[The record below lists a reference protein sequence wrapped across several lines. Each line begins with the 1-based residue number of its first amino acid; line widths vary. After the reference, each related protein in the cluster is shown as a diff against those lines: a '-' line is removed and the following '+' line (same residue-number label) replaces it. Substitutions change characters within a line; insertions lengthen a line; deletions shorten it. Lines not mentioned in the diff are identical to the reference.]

1 MNKPGKKDSRT
12 SKTPPEKKRQ
22 KTYEQPSS
30 PVQEEPEPVSCV
42 LQGDEIQ
49 ALAIKLEDLEK
60 LRTAQLPQEEK
71 EKEKEKIPVTKKYL
85 IRKSKPQEVG
95 KKAYFLVAYPTT
107 SDETKKSLQYSGLE
121 EPVVD
126 NFGYIL
132 PHSILGTLQEFK
144 QEATKR
150 GQDQVA
156 RLVPDELLHGASVPL
171 LGRFRKKR
179 EEEKKS
185 APSPSQQHMA
195 LQNWNRNMML
205 RRMQQKRL
213 CECLHKSESKLL
225 MNFAESYRKIQEQR
239 TLIDRSLPFLYLGKG
254 FNVGTEFWNQPVLI
268 GDEVNGLAV
277 TMGQSELGFPEEVTH
292 IGKPR
297 SIWKEMG
304 TRPSKYLSFHRTWE
318 KSLFLKQRRNELK
331 DILEKLDFYNP
342 DLDGLEVVSKN
353 HPYTSVTAESLS
365 SLAEEEEEEE
375 TREFPEE
382 KHWDPLA
389 KYPDVVSAPVLGPSL
404 KFCEQPARWINTTS
418 EEGEVGIAA
427 RVTFEILVGEKAES
441 LLTVS
446 NDGTAAI
453 WYDWRRLPQPFSFQE
468 KKRKDMQNFYFNTRS
483 GVILPR
489 ETRKFSFI
497 FKAINAGI
505 FTESWEFG
513 TRPVLLGG
521 AMLQV
526 TLWGI
531 AVYED
536 ISADLRNEIEEEL
549 EAREVAVIVEENL
562 KDLLDR
568 IRVPERPR
576 SPHDA
581 YVTEEELFHRMN
593 PELYYQHQVV
603 KELYELWNKLMN
615 PPPYEEEMR
624 KSITTQEEASLPKS
638 GGESRQK
645 SPDELPRKSVS
656 PDDSSVRKS
665 MVEELAGELSRS
677 DVEDVNRMEDIN
689 RVEWNLSI
697 FDFKQTLLT
706 IPEEEEREAA
716 LAQLNKAALELCY
729 PPVMPQTDLL
739 YQICFQ
745 LWREVI
751 DGLVSRSLVLRSLL
765 GMPEKDTYVEIVP
778 EEVVEVKP
786 VTVKTGKED
795 RKPQK
800 EDKKAAKEKDK
811 EKAKAAKEER
821 PKSTKAKLKEERKA
835 RGSTKETKE
844 SVSASQEAAGSEAQ
858 EAHQEQV
865 DPILQEKY
873 HEKLYVE
880 VYGLLDSMVS
890 RMLSLF
896 EVLKKD
902 PLEKKNKPPFV

>member
-1 MNKPGKKDSRT
+1 WNCIS
-12 SKTPPEKKRQ
+12 EKKRI

-60 LRTAQLPQEEK
+60 
-71 EKEKEKIPVTKKYL
+71 KEKEKIPVTKKYL

-95 KKAYFLVAYPTT
+95 KKSYFLVAYPTT
-107 SDETKKSLQYSGLE
+107 SDETKKSLQYS
-121 EPVVD
+121 EPAVD

-150 GQDQVA
+150 GQDQVGFRHFLLRNIKA
-156 RLVPDELLHGASVPL
+156 QLLELLVHISV
-171 LGRFRKKR
+171 GHIW
-179 EEEKKS
+179 
-185 APSPSQQHMA
+185 A
-195 LQNWNRNMML
+195 
-205 RRMQQKRL
+205 
-213 CECLHKSESKLL
+213 
-225 MNFAESYRKIQEQR
+225 
-239 TLIDRSLPFLYLGKG
+239 
-254 FNVGTEFWNQPVLI
+254 
-268 GDEVNGLAV
+268 
-277 TMGQSELGFPEEVTH
+277 FPT
-292 IGKPR
+292 
-297 SIWKEMG
+297 G

-342 DLDGLEVVSKN
+342 V
-353 HPYTSVTAESLS
+353 
-365 SLAEEEEEEE
+365 
-375 TREFPEE
+375 
-382 KHWDPLA
+382 WDPLA
-389 KYPDVVSAPVLGPSL
+389 KYPDVVLAPVLGPSL

-531 AVYED
+531 ALPCHGHTDERMPLG
-536 ISADLRNEIEEEL
+536 ISVEQ
-549 EAREVAVIVEENL
+549 VAVIVEENL

-624 KSITTQEEASLPKS
+624 KSTATQEEASLPKS

-689 RVEWNLSI
+689 RVEWRKTVE
-697 FDFKQTLLT
+697 KQF
-706 IPEEEEREAA
+706 PFH
-716 LAQLNKAALELCY
+716 CS
-729 PPVMPQTDLL
+729 
-739 YQICFQ
+739 FQ

-765 GMPEKDTYVEIVP
+765 GMPEKDTYVEMVP
-778 EEVVEVKP
+778 EEVGELLCQWRRSFC
-786 VTVKTGKED
+786 GAW
-795 RKPQK
+795 QNL
-800 EDKKAAKEKDK
+800 
-811 EKAKAAKEER
+811 ER
-821 PKSTKAKLKEERKA
+821 PGVQPANPAMAPLPFT
-835 RGSTKETKE
+835 
-844 SVSASQEAAGSEAQ
+844 
-858 EAHQEQV
+858 
-865 DPILQEKY
+865 
-873 HEKLYVE
+873 
-880 VYGLLDSMVS
+880 
-890 RMLSLF
+890 MLSYHASVVVVVVNFISMMLYIF
-896 EVLKKD
+896 
-902 PLEKKNKPPFV
+902 KKNILEWFTTYIKTSNETRIKHC

>member
-12 SKTPPEKKRQ
+12 SKTPPEKKRV
-22 KTYEQPSS
+22 KTFEQPSS

-60 LRTAQLPQEEK
+60 LRTAQLPPE
-71 EKEKEKIPVTKKYL
+71 EKEKIPVTKKYL

-95 KKAYFLVAYPTT
+95 KKAYFLVAYPTV
-107 SDETKKSLQYSGLE
+107 SDETKKSLHYSGLE
-121 EPVVD
+121 EPVFD

-132 PHSILGTLQEFK
+132 PHSILGSLQEFK

-156 RLVPDELLHGASVPL
+156 RLVPGELLHGVSVPF
-171 LGRFRKKR
+171 LGRFREKR
-179 EEEKKS
+179 KEEKRS
-185 APSPSQQHMA
+185 APPPSRQHMA
-195 LQNWNRNMML
+195 LQNWNRNMKL
-205 RRMQQKRL
+205 RRAQQKRL

-225 MNFAESYRKIQEQR
+225 MNFAESYRKIQEER

-277 TMGQSELGFPEEVTH
+277 SMGQSELGFPEEVTH

-297 SIWKEMG
+297 IIWKEMG
-304 TRPSKYLSFHRTWE
+304 TRPPKYLSFHRTWE

-342 DLDGLEVVSKN
+342 DLDGLEVVSRN

-365 SLAEEEEEEE
+365 SLAEEEEES
-375 TREFPEE
+375 REFPEE

-404 KFCEQPARWINTTS
+404 KFCEQPARWISTTS

-562 KDLLDR
+562 KDLLDQ
-568 IRVPERPR
+568 IRVPERAR

-603 KELYELWNKLMN
+603 KELYDLWNKLMN
-615 PPPYEEEMR
+615 PLPDEEEMR
-624 KSITTQEEASLPKS
+624 KSTATQEEASLPKS

-645 SPDELPRKSVS
+645 SPDELLRKSVS
-656 PDDSSVRKS
+656 PDDPSVRKS
-665 MVEELAGELSRS
+665 MAEELAGELSRS
-677 DVEDVNRMEDIN
+677 DVEDINRMEDIN

-745 LWREVI
+745 LLREVI

-765 GMPEKDTYVEIVP
+765 GMPEKDTYVEVVP

-786 VTVKTGKED
+786 VAAKTGKED
-795 RKPQK
+795 RKLQK
-800 EDKKAAKEKDK
+800 EDKKAAKEKEK

-844 SVSASQEAAGSEAQ
+844 AVAALQEAAGAEGQ
-858 EAHQEQV
+858 DAHQEQV
-865 DPILQEKY
+865 DPIVQEKY

-890 RMLSLF
+890 KMLSLF

-902 PLEKKNKPPFV
+902 PSEKKNKPPFV